1 MSLFFIQ
8 SKLFIEIN
16 FKMLDKKSRIKVL
29 VHLSFLLVP
38 FLIFSITSQ
47 IYTNQE
53 EPDYNGDVVKN
64 PKKSGYWI
72 VSPII
77 IDGNSGWE
85 TASSTYDWITGSG
98 TWIDP
103 YIIDNVTIDG
113 GYSDSGILIK
123 NSNVYFIIRNVTVY
137 HSGAGSQE
145 AGIVLNS
152 VSNGILT
159 NNNFS
164 DNYNGVYIVY
174 GNNNTLS
181 ENIVSNNIK
190 NGIYLDSS
198 NNNTVSGNTAN
209 INRDY
214 GIRMNLGDNNTISG
228 NTANNNGY
236 YGIYISDYSGYNTIE
251 GNTANNNSD
260 HGIYLL
266 HSDSNNIVSENTANN
281 NGDYGIELHYSD
293 NNVVLRNDAH
303 NNRAGIM
310 LYDSNEN
317 EILRNTCS
325 NNWEGGILVYSD
337 SASNIISKNNF
348 TNNYRHAKDVG
359 YGNQWDNGS
368 IGNYWDNYTGVDTD
382 DDGIGDSPYTYIF
395 GSAGSQDNYPI
406 WRDSDDIAP
415 QITIN
420 IPNPND

>member
-1 MSLFFIQ
+1 MRKFTKVGRI
-8 SKLFIEIN
+8 LFI
-16 FKMLDKKSRIKVL
+16 
-29 VHLSFLLVP
+29 LS
-38 FLIFSITSQ
+38 LIFGFSALFNTSSHHYQ
-47 IYTNQE
+47 RKVSETLKNNN
-53 EPDYNGDVVKN
+53 EPELKIA
-64 PKKSGYWI
+64 GYWI

-77 IDGNSGWE
+77 INGNSGWE

-103 YIIDNVTIDG
+103 YIIENVRIDG
-113 GYSDSGILIK
+113 GYSDSCILIR

-137 HSGAGSQE
+137 HSGAGSQD

-152 VSNGILT
+152 VNKGTLT
-159 NNNFS
+159 NNSFS

-209 INRDY
+209 INGDY
-214 GIRMNLGDNNTISG
+214 GIRLASSFNNTVSGNTANNNGQFGIYLVYGHNNTISGNTANNNTYYGIHLWGYDNNIVSG

-236 YGIYISDYSGYNTIE
+236 YGIY
-251 GNTANNNSD
+251 
-260 HGIYLL
+260 LL
-266 HSDSNNIVSENTANN
+266 
-281 NGDYGIELHYSD
+281 YSD

-303 NNRAGIM
+303 NSRAGIT
-310 LYDSNEN
+310 LAESIEN
-317 EILRNTCS
+317 EILGKICS
-325 NNWEGGILVYSD
+325 NNWEWGILVHSD
-337 SASNIISKNNF
+337 SALNIISKNNF
-348 TNNYRHAKDVG
+348 TNNYRHAKDDG

-382 DDGIGDSPYTYIF
+382 DDGIGESPYTYIF
-395 GSAGSQDNYPI
+395 GSVGSQDNYPI

>member
-1 MSLFFIQ
+1 MINYIFRMSLFFIQ

-103 YIIDNVTIDG
+103 YIIENVRIDG
-113 GYSDSGILIK
+113 GYSDSCILIR

-137 HSGAGSQE
+137 HSGAGSQD

-152 VSNGILT
+152 VNKGTLT
-159 NNNFS
+159 NNSFS

-260 HGIYLL
+260 HGIYLWGSHNTIVSGNTANNNSDHGIYLL

-337 SASNIISKNNF
+337 SAS
-348 TNNYRHAKDVG
+348 
-359 YGNQWDNGS
+359 
-368 IGNYWDNYTGVDTD
+368 
-382 DDGIGDSPYTYIF
+382 
-395 GSAGSQDNYPI
+395 
-406 WRDSDDIAP
+406 
-415 QITIN
+415 
-420 IPNPND
+420 